1 MKILFTTF
9 LLILSLPSMAG
20 KSSLPKEG
28 QVVSLVEIEQ
38 ICLNYNLPK
47 LWGKIKFDP
56 PKKAFK
62 SDGCTAWFD
71 QWQGK
76 DLYPACFIHDLQYW
90 AGKPNESIER
100 LKADTDLMLSVAE
113 ILGDT
118 KMAEAMFHGVRLG
131 GDGLFKTSFTWG
143 FGRD

>member
-1 MKILFTTF
+1 MKILITSV

-20 KSSLPKEG
+20 KFALPKEN
-28 QVVSLVEIEQ
+28 QEVSLKEIEQ
-38 ICLNYNLPK
+38 ICLHFNLPR
-47 LWGKIKFDP
+47 LWEKIKSDP
-56 PKKAFK
+56 PKRMFR

-76 DLYPACFIHDLQYW
+76 DLYPVCFIHDLQYW
-90 AGKPNESIER
+90 AGKPNENIER
-100 LKADTDLMLSVAE
+100 LRADTDLMLGVAE
-113 ILGDT
+113 ILGET
-118 KMAEAMFHGVRLG
+118 KMAETMFHGVRLG